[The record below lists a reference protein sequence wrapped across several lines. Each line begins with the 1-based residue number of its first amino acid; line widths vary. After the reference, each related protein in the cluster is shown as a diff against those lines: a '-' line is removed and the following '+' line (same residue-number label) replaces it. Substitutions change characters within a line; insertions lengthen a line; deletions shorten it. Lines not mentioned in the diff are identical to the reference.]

1 MLVFKVPLILLVNQ
15 VERMVQ
21 MGTHNDIF
29 LEKLILTLWLRIL
42 HIRNCMLIFTNY
54 WWFYIKLKPQKLIL
68 VVSLCFVAVI
78 SWAYGFINYSTST
91 VSSISS

>member
-29 LEKLILTLWLRIL
+29 LEKLILTLWLRVL
-42 HIRNCMLIFTNY
+42 RIRNF
-54 WWFYIKLKPQKLIL
+54 
-68 VVSLCFVAVI
+68 I
-78 SWAYGFINYSTST
+78 SWAYGFINHSTST
-91 VSSISS
+91 STCVRSTSLIVYYNRTSISQYSIK